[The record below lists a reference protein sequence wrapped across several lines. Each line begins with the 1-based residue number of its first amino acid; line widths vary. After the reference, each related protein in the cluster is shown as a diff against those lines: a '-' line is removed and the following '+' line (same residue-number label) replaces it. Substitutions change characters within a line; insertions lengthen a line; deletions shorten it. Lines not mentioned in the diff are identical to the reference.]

1 MWIIKRIDEA
11 DYGCEER
18 LPGEPLVVSVL
29 LENEYLE
36 TARLEVADQWLT
48 MQELDEGDEW
58 PDEIDAPGEK
68 QDRVTAQNAWL
79 ESFLEDMEQL
89 EEGKQE

>member
-18 LPGEPLVVSVL
+18 LPGEPLMVSVL

-68 QDRVTAQNAWL
+68 LDRVAAQNAWL